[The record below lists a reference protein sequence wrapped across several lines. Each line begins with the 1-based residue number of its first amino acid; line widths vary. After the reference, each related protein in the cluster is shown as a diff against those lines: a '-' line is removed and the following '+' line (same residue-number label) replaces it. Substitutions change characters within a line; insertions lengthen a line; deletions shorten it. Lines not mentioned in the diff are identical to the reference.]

1 MFNSYYDVG
10 GQRFANIF
18 QAFDKSIENG
28 QFCYYK
34 TDADWI
40 DQIQSIKVESDIN
53 HLHLKQIYAKKLK
66 ELRQQ
71 HNKLVLLYTGGTD
84 SHTIL
89 DTAIK
94 NKIYIDEVF
103 MSFPGIFEAESDK
116 ILNKEYNV
124 ALEFVKKNVPHNVG
138 KIKFY
143 KWTYENYDYLD
154 SKEWW
159 KNPEK
164 CQFNIIK
171 VQPCWAQYAAD
182 YYKDLDGIVISGHE
196 KPSIRFINDKFYWF
210 VTDGSSTE
218 HKIIKKSFPFF
229 LDPTIV
235 VNYAYAVK
243 NLLQNHLH
251 YFSKIDDRYDF
262 FWKLPKAEIENFY
275 RSLALVF
282 LNKESIDFTI
292 KPKWGTI
299 HNYKN
304 QGILKQIKDSNQNDI
319 LEKIHKL
326 HHDIYTQYSQHEHM
340 VQTDGK
346 FTKTVERYS
355 QMFEFT
361 NNTLI
366 CRGHDV

>member
-18 QAFDKSIENG
+18 QAFDKTIENG
-28 QFCYYK
+28 HFCYYK
-34 TDADWI
+34 TDSDWI
-40 DQIQSIKVESDIN
+40 DQIQSIKVESDVN
-53 HLHLKQIYAKKLK
+53 HLHLKEIYTKKLK

-71 HNKLVLLYTGGTD
+71 HNKLVLCYTGGTD

-103 MSFPGIFEAESDK
+103 MSFPGIFEAESEK
-116 ILNKEYNV
+116 ILNKEYNL

-138 KIKFY
+138 KIKVY

-159 KNPEK
+159 KNTEK
-164 CQFNIIK
+164 YQANKIK
-171 VQPCWAQYAAD
+171 FQPCWAVYAAD
-182 YYKDLDGIVISGHE
+182 YYKDLDGIVITGHE
-196 KPSIRFINDKFYWF
+196 KPGIRFINDKFYWF
-210 VTDGSSTE
+210 VTDTGTTE
-218 HKIIKKSFPFF
+218 HAIIKKSFPFF

-235 VNYAYAVK
+235 VNYAYALK

-262 FWKLPKAEIENFY
+262 FWKLPRAEIENFH

-282 LNKESIDFTI
+282 LSKESIDFTI
-292 KPKWGTI
+292 KPKWGTH

-304 QGILKQIKDSNQNDI
+304 QGILKKLHDSNQNDI
-319 LEKIHKL
+319 LEKIHKI
-326 HHDIYTQYSQHEHM
+326 HHDLYTQYSQHEHM